1 MQNRQSMTP
10 EQEQQARN
18 QAFYLLKKYTSFTF
32 LDQVRLRYQGFLDV
46 FVKQL
51 KNPPL
56 TVQNYRYAAH
66 TQIRHEYEYKEFLRQ
81 MIPMEQGLALLRSSP
96 HKQEAYK
103 TMSHAGFMGLLFG
116 RYADEHGLEDDPFY
130 IALGMVCEHP
140 GNSIHPSNH
149 TAFIKD
155 VMIASE
161 MQSARGITMSEFK
174 DYDPFR
180 LVDEDSLRQSQ
191 KWTYETL
198 FFEPEWPIP
207 RIFPDYL
214 PSCPPYNHNH
224 QDQIFSG
231 GTIPTDGIW
240 EPWFIMP
247 IFTNTDPAKMAAKVG
262 CPNYFLAGAVATE
275 YQLEGTDKWEEVW
288 WRLLWEDKRY
298 LDGTIPAEEADY
310 VKTRPP
316 VAPPIFADQKAYPGD
331 VCPITG
337 NWHAPHMQGKTVRL
351 EAGNVIPGSKINA
364 AGNAVTWY
372 LKV

>member
-1 MQNRQSMTP
+1 MTP

-32 LDQVRLRYQGFLDV
+32 LDQARLRYQGFLDA
-46 FVKQL
+46 FVNQL
-51 KNPPL
+51 KTPPL
-56 TVQNYRYAAH
+56 AVQNYRYAVHAQ
-66 TQIRHEYEYKEFLRQ
+66 TRHEEEYKEFLRQ
-81 MIPMEQGLALLRSSP
+81 MISMEQGLALLRSTH
-96 HKQEAYK
+96 HKQEAYN
-103 TMSHAGFMGLLFG
+103 TISRTDFMEQLFG
-116 RYADEHGLEDDPFY
+116 RYADEKGVCIDPFY
-130 IALGMVCEHP
+130 IALGIVYEHP

-155 VMIASE
+155 VIIAAAMNST
-161 MQSARGITMSEFK
+161 RRITTSNLK

-180 LVDEDSLRQSQ
+180 LVDWNSLRQSQ

-214 PSCPPYNHNH
+214 PSCPSYNRNH
-224 QDQIFSG
+224 QDQIFTG

-240 EPWFIMP
+240 EPWFITP
-247 IFTNTDPAKMAAKVG
+247 IFKNTDPAKMAAKVG

-275 YQLEGTDKWEEVW
+275 YQLEGMDTWEEVW

-310 VKTRPP
+310 LKTRPP
-316 VAPPIFADQKAYPGD
+316 VAPQIFTDHKAYPGD

-337 NWHAPHMQGKTVRL
+337 NWHAPHMQGKTVRV
-351 EAGNVIPGSKINA
+351 EAGNIMPGSKINA

>member
-1 MQNRQSMTP
+1 MQNRQTMTP
-10 EQEQQARN
+10 EQEQQTRG
-18 QAFYLLKKYTSFTF
+18 QAFYLVKKYTSFTF
-32 LDQVRLRYQGFLDV
+32 LSQVRLRYQGFLDA
-46 FVKQL
+46 FLKQL
-51 KNPPL
+51 QNPPL
-56 TVQNYRYAAH
+56 TVQNDPDAAYYL
-66 TQIRHEYEYKEFLRQ
+66 TRHEEEYKEFLRQ
-81 MIPMEQGLALLRSSP
+81 MIPMDQGLALLRSTP

-103 TMSHAGFMGLLFG
+103 TLSRADFMEQLFG
-116 RYADEHGLEDDPFY
+116 RYADEHVVDEAPFY
-130 IALGMVCEHP
+130 VALGMVRERS

-155 VMIASE
+155 VIIAAAMNST
-161 MQSARGITMSEFK
+161 RRITTSNLK

-180 LVDEDSLRQSQ
+180 LVDWNSLRQSQ

-207 RIFPDYL
+207 RIFPEDL

-224 QDQIFSG
+224 QDQIFTG

-247 IFTNTDPAKMAAKVG
+247 IFKNTDPAKMAAKVG

-275 YQLEGTDKWEEVW
+275 YQLEGTDTWEEVW

-310 VKTRPP
+310 LKTRPP
-316 VAPPIFADQKAYPGD
+316 VAPQIFTDHKAYPGD

-337 NWHAPHMQGKTVRL
+337 NWHAPHMQGKTVRV
-351 EAGNVIPGSKINA
+351 EAGNIMPGSKINA

>member
-1 MQNRQSMTP
+1 MQNRLTMTP
-10 EQEQQARN
+10 EQEPLVRD

-32 LDQVRLRYQGFLDV
+32 IDQARLRYQGFLDA
-46 FVKQL
+46 FLKQL
-51 KNPPL
+51 KNLSPAL
-56 TVQNYRYAAH
+56 QNDPDADFYQ
-66 TQIRHEYEYKEFLRQ
+66 TRHEYEYKEFLRQ
-81 MIPMEQGLALLRSSP
+81 MIPMEQGLALLRSTP
-96 HKQEAYK
+96 HKTEAYE
-103 TMSHAGFMGLLFG
+103 TLSLPSFIGQLFG
-116 RYADEHGLEDDPFY
+116 RYADEKGVYYDPFY
-130 IALGMVCEHP
+130 IALGMTNEYP

-149 TAFIKD
+149 TAFVKD
-155 VMIASE
+155 VMNASVINFT
-161 MQSARGITMSEFK
+161 QGITVFECK
-174 DYDPFR
+174 NYVPFH
-180 LVDEDSLRQSQ
+180 LVDMNSLRQSQ

-207 RIFPDYL
+207 RIFPEYL

-224 QDQIFSG
+224 QDQIFTG

-247 IFTNTDPAKMAAKVG
+247 IFKNTDPAKMAAKVG

-275 YQLEGTDKWEEVW
+275 YQLEGTDTWEEVW

-310 VKTRPP
+310 LKTRPP
-316 VAPPIFADQKAYPGD
+316 VAPQIFTDHKAYPGD

-351 EAGNVIPGSKINA
+351 EAGNIMAGSKINA